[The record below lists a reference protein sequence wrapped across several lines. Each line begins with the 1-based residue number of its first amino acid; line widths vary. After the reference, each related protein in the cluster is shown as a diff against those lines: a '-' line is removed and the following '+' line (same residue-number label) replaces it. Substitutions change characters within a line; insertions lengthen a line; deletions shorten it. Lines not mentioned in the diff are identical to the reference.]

1 MKIGDLVRDKR
12 DLDLGVII
20 GFDHEDD
27 PVILWQSEGFV
38 GKCGEYRSQV
48 EVVNYE
54 SW

>member
-27 PVILWQSEGFV
+27 PIIFWQSV
-38 GKCGEYRSQV
+38 GRMCTVRKMV
-48 EVVNYE
+48 ELLNE
-54 SW
+54 AR